1 MVHRVTTSDN
11 EYQRMTTSDYEWHRV
26 IQRVITN
33 NNDWQRVAQRLK
45 TNESEWEQVNE
56 SDFGFRMKKNMQ
68 CITKYIQQYRLFI
81 SWDIDDIYF
90 QYDTLCF
97 YYASIFSFFFAI
109 SFVRRFFAN
118 TGILEKK
125 TKNPR
130 EESIFDDPFEESIT
144 EDSKRTLSLRII
156 KRTSS
161 LRNLKKN

>member
-1 MVHRVTTSDN
+1 
-11 EYQRMTTSDYEWHRV
+11 MTYIS
-26 IQRVITN
+26 
-33 NNDWQRVAQRLK
+33 
-45 TNESEWEQVNE
+45 
-56 SDFGFRMKKNMQ
+56 NM
-68 CITKYIQQYRLFI
+68 I
-81 SWDIDDIYF
+81 
-90 QYDTLCF
+90 LC
-97 YYASIFSFFFAI
+97 ASIMQVFFNFFFAI

-118 TGILEKK
+118 TGISEKK